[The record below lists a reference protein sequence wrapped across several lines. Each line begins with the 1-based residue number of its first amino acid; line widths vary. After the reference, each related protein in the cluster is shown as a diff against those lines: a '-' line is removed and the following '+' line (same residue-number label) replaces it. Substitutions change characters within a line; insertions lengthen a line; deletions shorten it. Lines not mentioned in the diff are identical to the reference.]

1 MLFSKTASEIRRGL
15 WAIDPITGLYNL
27 KLANDILS
35 GNVKSKEQKI
45 QSAIREVVNEDG
57 IPLANNGQEQIP
69 AGSIGIVSITGNMI
83 KYGNYYCWGA
93 DELVSFARSFDN
105 NPNITGQIWKIDSG
119 GGSVGAVAP
128 YLDFLKNKK
137 KPVVALCDFC
147 ASAAKWVASGT
158 DYIMAENDISS
169 AFGSIGVMASFMSY
183 IKYFEDLGIKEHTVY
198 ADQSS
203 DKNRDFEE
211 ALQSNYKLLRELTLN
226 PLAKKFQDTIKK
238 NRAGKLNESIEGILT
253 GRMFYSEPAIEY
265 GLADSI
271 GNLDAAIEKVKE
283 LASVQ
288 SFMNS

>member
-35 GNVKSKEQKI
+35 GNIKSKEQKI

-105 NPNITGQIWKIDSG
+105 NPNIIGQIWKIDSG

-128 YLDFLKNKK
+128 YLDFLENKK

-158 DYIMAENDISS
+158 DHTKAENNISA
-169 AFGSIGVMASFMSY
+169 AFGSIGVMANFMSY
-183 IKYFEDLGIKEHTVY
+183 LKYFKDLGIEEHTVY
-198 ADQSS
+198 ADQSP
-203 DKNRDFEE
+203 DKNKDFEE
-211 ALQSNYKLLRELTLN
+211 ALKGNYKLLKELTLN

-238 NRAGKLNESIEGILT
+238 NRLGKLNESIEGILT
-253 GRMFYSEPAIEY
+253 GRMFYAEDALEY
-265 GLADSI
+265 GLIDSI
-271 GNLDAAIEKVKE
+271 GNFDAAIEKVKE

-288 SFMNS
+288 DFMNN